1 MEEKIPTIH
10 SDRER
15 VNVEKLNYDTIQ
27 KYQSFETIDEMDQSV
42 RGFLY
47 KHKAE
52 LSEGTLAVL
61 HLIWK
66 HSVKV
71 IGVSFAKYDYIA
83 EQVKLSKRTVIRAVK
98 VLEEKGIVKKVPT
111 ARMNGKQGVNLLVI
125 QAFESIEAMKSTMSP
140 QDVTVP
146 VTPNKTE
153 NKQSSLCEKKTK
165 ERTNVGASEPTLH
178 ELDASYLPDFIPEE
192 FKKAAQPFLNAVDIH
207 HLWNRVIM
215 VYNKFDHGRPMDDFM
230 DCIISAFKQTV
241 FAKKMGKIH
250 TTFEGY
256 FYRIV
261 HESFT
266 VKLRRERKGKLF
278 WELHDFFSR
287 EESVKN

>member
-1 MEEKIPTIH
+1 M
-10 SDRER
+10 
-15 VNVEKLNYDTIQ
+15 EKLNYDTIQ
-27 KYQSFETIDEMDQSV
+27 KYQSFTTIEEMDKSV

-71 IGVSFAKYDYIA
+71 VGVSFAKYDYIA
-83 EQVKLSKRTVIRAVK
+83 EQVGLSKRTVIRAVK
-98 VLEEKGIVKKVPT
+98 LLEERGIIKKIPT
-111 ARMNGKQGVNLLVI
+111 KRMNGKQGVNLLII
-125 QAFESIEAMKSTMSP
+125 QTFETIDSMKTTMSP
-140 QDVTVP
+140 KSVTAP

-165 ERTNVGASEPTLH
+165 ERTNVREACEPALQ
-178 ELDASYLPDFIPEE
+178 ELDSSYLPESIPEE
-192 FKKAAQPFLNAVDIH
+192 FKKTAQPFLNAIDIYN
-207 HLWNRVIM
+207 LWNRVMI
-215 VYNKFDHGRPMDDFM
+215 VYNKFDHGKTIEDFM

-241 FAKKMGKIH
+241 FAKKRGKIH

-256 FYRIV
+256 FYRIL
-261 HESFT
+261 HETFT
-266 VKLRRERKGKLF
+266 LKLRQENKSNLF
-278 WELHDFFSR
+278 WELHDWVTGTGS
-287 EESVKN
+287 SSH

>member
-1 MEEKIPTIH
+1 M
-10 SDRER
+10 
-15 VNVEKLNYDTIQ
+15 EKLNYETIQ
-27 KYQSFETIDEMDQSV
+27 KYQSFATIEEMDNSV

-71 IGVSFAKYDYIA
+71 VGVSFAKYDYIA
-83 EQVKLSKRTVIRAVK
+83 QQVKVSKRTVIRAVK
-98 VLEEKGIVKKVPT
+98 LLDQKGIIKKVPT

-125 QAFESIEAMKSTMSP
+125 QSFESIDSLKTTTSP
-140 QDVTVP
+140 QTVTAP

-153 NKQSSLCEKKTK
+153 NKQSSLCENKSKK
-165 ERTNVGASEPTLH
+165 RNNVEDACEPSLQ
-178 ELDASYLPDFIPEE
+178 ELDASYLPESIPEE
-192 FKKAAQPFLNAVDIH
+192 FKEAAKPFFSAVDIYN
-207 HLWNRVIM
+207 LWNRVMI
-215 VYNKFDHGRPMDDFM
+215 VYKKFDHGRPIDDFM
-230 DCIISAFKQTV
+230 DCVISAFKQTV
-241 FAKKMGKIH
+241 FAKKMKKIH

-261 HESFT
+261 HENFT
-266 VKLRRERKGKLF
+266 VKLRRESKGKLF
-278 WELHDFFSR
+278 WELHDFFYEPS
-287 EESVKN
+287 ETH

>member
-1 MEEKIPTIH
+1 VEDEIPTLH
-10 SDRER
+10 NDGER
-15 VNVEKLNYDTIQ
+15 VNMEKLNYDTIQ

-47 KHKAE
+47 KHKGE

-71 IGVSFAKYDYIA
+71 VGVSFAKYDYIA

-125 QAFESIEAMKSTMSP
+125 QAYESIEAMKTTMSP
-140 QDVTVP
+140 QDVTAP

-165 ERTNVGASEPTLH
+165 ERNNVEACEPTLH
-178 ELDASYLPDFIPEE
+178 ELDASYLPESIPEE
-192 FKKAAQPFLNAVDIH
+192 FKKAAQPFFNAVDIH
-207 HLWNRVIM
+207 NLWNRVMM
-215 VYNKFDHGRPMDDFM
+215 VYNKFDHGRPIDDFM
-230 DCIISAFKQTV
+230 DYIISAFKQTV

-278 WELHDFFSR
+278 WELHEFLSG
-287 EESVKN
+287 EESIPN

>member
-1 MEEKIPTIH
+1 VEGKIPLIH
-10 SDRER
+10 NDRER
-15 VNVEKLNYDTIQ
+15 VNMEKLNYDTIQ
-27 KYQSFETIDEMDQSV
+27 KYQSFKTIDEMDQSV

-140 QDVTVP
+140 QAVTAP

-165 ERTNVGASEPTLH
+165 ERNNVGASEPTLH